1 MAGDVEREE
10 GGRNGRSDEENKAGC
25 YQLSIQQV
33 KAVFFYCLEQQQ
45 TQVPT
50 GKGCRASLQH
60 TGVSDNTECVTCTH
74 TDRSTSVSASAGVF
88 LVMAVLIRSMM
99 SLLSLG

>member
-1 MAGDVEREE
+1 MGGDSMAGDVESEE

-50 GKGCRASLQH
+50 GKGYRASLQR
-60 TGVSDNTECVTCTH
+60 TGVSDNTECVL
-74 TDRSTSVSASAGVF
+74 
-88 LVMAVLIRSMM
+88 LVHIQTEAQVY
-99 SLLSLG
+99 LLLLECF